1 MPSLHALILPVL
13 GLGLITLFQLSSAAA
28 IPAAAEICKSATPTL
43 PVNRGA
49 TELPAPASN
58 LTLSKVALGRGI
70 QNYTCATSTAVPVQL
85 GAVATLF
92 DATAFVYANEAI
104 FNTIPP
110 IAVDMPLL
118 LTGFEIPLAGDF
130 PVLGHHYFD
139 SAGTPVFNLSSVDE
153 ILFGKKTADIKAPK
167 DASVGPD
174 GTGAVD
180 WLQLQDKGGSI
191 GCKEVYRVV
200 TAGGAAPAVCTSTD
214 LISIQYAAEYWFFN

>member
-1 MPSLHALILPVL
+1 MKKKYKEDALAA
-13 GLGLITLFQLSSAAA
+13 LSSAAA
-28 IPAAAEICKSATPTL
+28 IPAAAEACTSLAIKAITSTATPTL
-43 PVNRGA
+43 PVNGGA

-58 LTLSKVALGRGI
+58 ITLSRVALGRGI

-92 DATAFVYANEAI
+92 DATAYVYANEAI
-104 FNTIPP
+104 FNTFPP
-110 IAVDMPLL
+110 IAVNLPLPPA
-118 LTGFEIPLAGDF
+118 GFAIPLASDF
-130 PVLGHHYFD
+130 PVLGHHYFN

-153 ILFGKKTADIKAPK
+153 ILFGKKTADITAPK
-167 DASVGPD
+167 DANVGPD